1 MIPPAVPPTD
11 ALSGK
16 EHHMNRSTARFLVAG
31 AAFCCFFGCNGG
43 GDEDTIHRIS
53 EANDKVV
60 TCKSEI
66 SELKNQVAGL
76 KRQLAEAAA
85 NPNRLQLNDPE
96 IINLIADLRKQRHG
110 GGEGDEVTIGK
121 GDLKPQDASRVVK
134 QNARAM
140 QVCYER
146 ALKRNSA
153 LQYQAGLALV
163 VELTIKP
170 TGAVKEVN
178 VRPSFDSD
186 MTSCFQ
192 TAAMRWKFPTFGGE
206 PVVVAQKVTLTPK
219 T

>member
-1 MIPPAVPPTD
+1 
-11 ALSGK
+11 
-16 EHHMNRSTARFLVAG
+16 MNRSMMGMFLAG
-31 AAFCCFFGCNGG
+31 TGLCCFFLGCKG
-43 GDEDTIHRIS
+43 GDNEDSIHRIS

-60 TCKSEI
+60 ACKSEI
-66 SELKNQVAGL
+66 NELKSQVASL
-76 KRQLAEAAA
+76 KRQVAEAAA
-85 NPNRLQLNDPE
+85 NPRLQLNDPE
-96 IINLIADLRKQRHG
+96 ILNLIADLRKHRHG
-110 GGEGDEVTIGK
+110 GANGDEVTIGK

-134 QNARAM
+134 QNAQVM

-163 VELTIKP
+163 VELTVKP

-178 VRPSFDSD
+178 IRPSVDAD

>member
-1 MIPPAVPPTD
+1 MSVW
-11 ALSGK
+11 K
-16 EHHMNRSTARFLVAG
+16 EHYMNRCMTKYLIAG
-31 AAFCCFFGCNGG
+31 ASFYFFVGCGG
-43 GDEDTIHRIS
+43 SDNADAIRQVNQ
-53 EANDKVV
+53 ANDKVV
-60 TCKSEI
+60 ACKGEVN
-66 SELKNQVAGL
+66 ELKTQVAGL
-76 KRQLAEAAA
+76 KRQLAEAVTG
-85 NPNRLQLNDPE
+85 PHRLQLNDPE
-96 IINLIADLRKQRHG
+96 ILNLIGDLRKQKQAAA
-110 GGEGDEVTIGK
+110 GDEVAIGK

-134 QNARAM
+134 RGAQAI

-163 VELTIKP
+163 VELTVKP

-178 VRPSFDSD
+178 VKPSVDAD

>member
-1 MIPPAVPPTD
+1 MNCCLTKLLLAGVGVCLISGCRGDDNEEMARR
-11 ALSGK
+11 LSQ
-16 EHHMNRSTARFLVAG
+16 T
-31 AAFCCFFGCNGG
+31 
-43 GDEDTIHRIS
+43 
-53 EANDKVV
+53 NDKMVA
-60 TCKSEI
+60 CKGEVN
-66 SELKNQVAGL
+66 ELKSQVANL
-76 KRQLAEAAA
+76 KRQIAEAAA

-96 IINLIADLRKQRHG
+96 ILNLIADLRKQKRAG
-110 GGEGDEVTIGK
+110 SGADGNEIAIGR

-134 QNARAM
+134 QNAQAM

-153 LQYQAGLALV
+153 LQYQMGLALV
-163 VELTIKP
+163 VELTVKP

-178 VRPSFDSD
+178 VRPSVDAD

-192 TAAMRWKFPTFGGE
+192 TAAMRWRFPSFGGE

>member
-1 MIPPAVPPTD
+1 
-11 ALSGK
+11 
-16 EHHMNRSTARFLVAG
+16 MNCSMTRYLIAG
-31 AAFCCFFGCNGG
+31 ASFYFLLSCGG
-43 GDEDTIHRIS
+43 SDNADAIRQVNQAS
-53 EANDKVV
+53 DKVV
-60 TCKSEI
+60 ACKGEVN
-66 SELKNQVAGL
+66 ELKTQVAGL
-76 KRQLAEAAA
+76 KRQLAEAATG
-85 NPNRLQLNDPE
+85 PNRLQLNDPE
-96 IINLIADLRKQRHG
+96 ILNLIGDLRKQKQAA
-110 GGEGDEVTIGK
+110 GDEIAIGK

-134 QNARAM
+134 RGAQAI

-163 VELTIKP
+163 VELTVKP

-178 VRPSFDSD
+178 VKPSVDAD

>member
-1 MIPPAVPPTD
+1 
-11 ALSGK
+11 
-16 EHHMNRSTARFLVAG
+16 MNRSMTRFLLAG
-31 AAFCCFFGCNGG
+31 ACWFWGCKG
-43 GDEDTIHRIS
+43 GDNEDSIHRIS

-60 TCKSEI
+60 ACKSEI
-66 SELKNQVAGL
+66 NELKSQVAGL
-76 KRQLAEAAA
+76 KRQLAETAA

-96 IINLIADLRKQRHG
+96 ILNLIADLRKQRHG
-110 GGEGDEVTIGK
+110 GVEGDEITIGR

-134 QNARAM
+134 QHAQAM

-163 VELTIKP
+163 VELTVKP
-170 TGAVKEVN
+170 TGVVKEVN

>member
-1 MIPPAVPPTD
+1 
-11 ALSGK
+11 
-16 EHHMNRSTARFLVAG
+16 MNRSMTRFLLAG
-31 AAFCCFFGCNGG
+31 AGLSWFLGCGG
-43 GDEDTIHRIS
+43 GDSEDSIHRIR

-60 TCKSEI
+60 ACKSEV
-66 SELKNQVAGL
+66 SELKGQVASL
-76 KRQLAEAAA
+76 KRQVAEAAA
-85 NPNRLQLNDPE
+85 NPRLQLNDPE

-110 GGEGDEVTIGK
+110 GADGDEVAIGR

-134 QNARAM
+134 KGAQAI

-163 VELTIKP
+163 VELTVKP

-178 VRPSFDSD
+178 VRPSVDAD
-186 MTSCFQ
+186 MTLCFQ

>member
-1 MIPPAVPPTD
+1 
-11 ALSGK
+11 
-16 EHHMNRSTARFLVAG
+16 MNRSLTRLLLAG
-31 AAFCCFFGCNGG
+31 AGLCWLLGCKG
-43 GDEDTIHRIS
+43 GDNEDVIRQIS
-53 EANDKVV
+53 QANDKVV
-60 TCKSEI
+60 TCKSEVM
-66 SELKNQVAGL
+66 ELKSQVAGL
-76 KRQLAEAAA
+76 KRQIAEVLAG
-85 NPNRLQLNDPE
+85 PSRLQLNDPE
-96 IINLIADLRKQRHG
+96 ILNLIADLRKKKHAAG
-110 GGEGDEVTIGK
+110 SAEGDEIAIGK

-134 QNARAM
+134 QNAQVM

-163 VELTIKP
+163 VELTVKP

-178 VRPSFDSD
+178 GRPSVDAD

-192 TAAMRWKFPTFGGE
+192 AAAMRWRFPTFGGE